1 MFMSI
6 EVRVEGW
13 SPVEPT
19 EAFRRLAD
27 YERYPEQTPS
37 VRSVQ
42 IERRGADLVSV
53 WRVDFRGGILCW
65 TERDVIDEAA
75 LRLDFE
81 QIDGDLELFTG
92 GWRVLAEVGRGGRQG
107 SLMIFTAELD
117 LGIPSLAPLVDPIAE
132 SALRANMTAVLTGL
146 FDDVVVTEPSLA
158 RARS

>member
-1 MFMSI
+1 MSI
-6 EVRVEGW
+6 KVRVEGW
-13 SPVEPT
+13 SPVEPI

-42 IERRGADLVSV
+42 TERRGEDLVSI

-65 TERDVIDEAA
+65 TERDFIDEAA

-81 QIDGDLELFTG
+81 QIDGDLELFAG
-92 GWRVLAEVGRGGRQG
+92 GWQVLGEVGPEDVEG

-146 FDDVVVTEPSLA
+146 FDDVVIAEPSLSQ
-158 RARS
+158 ARS

>member
-1 MFMSI
+1 MSI
-6 EVRVEGW
+6 KVRVEGW

-42 IERRGADLVSV
+42 IERRGEDLISV

-65 TERDVIDEAA
+65 TERDIIDASA

-92 GWRVLAEVGRGGRQG
+92 GWQVLAAAGPEGGEG
-107 SLMIFTAELD
+107 SSMIFAAELD

-146 FDDVVVTEPSLA
+146 FDDVVVTDPSLS
-158 RARS
+158 RTGS

>member
-117 LGIPSLAPLVDPIAE
+117 LGIPSLAPLVDPMAE

-146 FDDVVVTEPSLA
+146 FDDVVVAEPSLS